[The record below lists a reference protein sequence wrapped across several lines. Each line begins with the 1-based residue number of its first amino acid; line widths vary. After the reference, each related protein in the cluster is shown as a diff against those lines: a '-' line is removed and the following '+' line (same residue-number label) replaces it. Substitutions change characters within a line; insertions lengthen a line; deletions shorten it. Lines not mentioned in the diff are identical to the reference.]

1 MKKITLILAIVMAG
15 SSAFAQS
22 QRLVL
27 FEEFTQASCPPC
39 ATTNPGLNAMLDAH
53 PSEVVSIKYQ
63 TDWPGNDVMNVHN
76 PSEVQTR
83 VSYYGVTGVPDGEMD
98 GGLGFSGQPIT
109 MTYADVANRYSET
122 SPLTID
128 VQFTL
133 SPGQDSIYGY
143 AMIRCTEGFTGGLN
157 KAHMVVIERNI
168 YFTNSNPP
176 GNNGERE
183 FEGVMKKMLPSDQ
196 GTTVPTTWA
205 VGDSLELNYAW
216 KLANVYD
223 IKQLALVVFVQNNTT
238 KEVYQAGYMRPNIAN
253 NAGIADIS
261 GINAVSCD
269 PNITPTVML
278 HNFANT
284 ALTSVDI
291 NYYLD
296 TNTPA
301 VYNWTGSL
309 AVDAEVAVPL
319 PTITAGT
326 GTHVFYA
333 TTENPNASVDEDL
346 NNDDANTN
354 VTVYISNVTTPVAAD
369 FVAASF
375 PPAGFAI
382 DNTDGDA
389 YQWIRSIY
397 GHNGAGSAKMRFF
410 SANDGTIDD
419 LYAPKMDFSN
429 SILGAQLTFEVAHA
443 QYNSSYI
450 DRIQVNVSSD
460 CGVNWTTVYDKQG
473 AALAT
478 TTATTS
484 EYNQPSAAHWR
495 LETVSLDQFVGSSEL
510 LVQFRGIS
518 GFGNNAYL
526 DNINISDGTV
536 SVPVT
541 LFNSGVELYPN
552 PARNE
557 AYLNANLAKASDLK
571 VTLLNSLG
579 AIAKTYTFDGV
590 TNQILKLDLTGL
602 AKGTYVVNVTS
613 GEDVFNTRLNITE

>member
-1 MKKITLILAIVMAG
+1 M
-15 SSAFAQS
+15 
-22 QRLVL
+22 
-27 FEEFTQASCPPC
+27 
-39 ATTNPGLNAMLDAH
+39 
-53 PSEVVSIKYQ
+53 
-63 TDWPGNDVMNVHN
+63 
-76 PSEVQTR
+76 
-83 VSYYGVTGVPDGEMD
+83 
-98 GGLGFSGQPIT
+98 
-109 MTYADVANRYSET
+109 
-122 SPLTID
+122 
-128 VQFTL
+128 
-133 SPGQDSIYGY
+133 
-143 AMIRCTEGFTGGLN
+143 
-157 KAHMVVIERNI
+157 
-168 YFTNSNPP
+168 
-176 GNNGERE
+176 
-183 FEGVMKKMLPSDQ
+183 
-196 GTTVPTTWA
+196 
-205 VGDSLELNYAW
+205 
-216 KLANVYD
+216 
-223 IKQLALVVFVQNNTT
+223 
-238 KEVYQAGYMRPNIAN
+238 
-253 NAGIADIS
+253 
-261 GINAVSCD
+261 
-269 PNITPTVML
+269 
-278 HNFANT
+278 
-284 ALTSVDI
+284 
-291 NYYLD
+291 
-296 TNTPA
+296 
-301 VYNWTGSL
+301 
-309 AVDAEVAVPL
+309 
-319 PTITAGT
+319 
-326 GTHVFYA
+326 
-333 TTENPNASVDEDL
+333 
-346 NNDDANTN
+346 
-354 VTVYISNVTTPVAAD
+354 
-369 FVAASF
+369 
-375 PPAGFAI
+375 
-382 DNTDGDA
+382 DGDA

-602 AKGTYVVNVTS
+602 AKGSYIVNVTS

>member
-1 MKKITLILAIVMAG
+1 
-15 SSAFAQS
+15 
-22 QRLVL
+22 
-27 FEEFTQASCPPC
+27 
-39 ATTNPGLNAMLDAH
+39 
-53 PSEVVSIKYQ
+53 
-63 TDWPGNDVMNVHN
+63 
-76 PSEVQTR
+76 
-83 VSYYGVTGVPDGEMD
+83 
-98 GGLGFSGQPIT
+98 
-109 MTYADVANRYSET
+109 
-122 SPLTID
+122 
-128 VQFTL
+128 
-133 SPGQDSIYGY
+133 
-143 AMIRCTEGFTGGLN
+143 
-157 KAHMVVIERNI
+157 
-168 YFTNSNPP
+168 
-176 GNNGERE
+176 
-183 FEGVMKKMLPSDQ
+183 MLPSDQ

-602 AKGTYVVNVTS
+602 AKGSYIVNVTS